1 MFFDLERCLFAN
13 ISVFIESWNFLY
25 KNSKKHKTNGY
36 TGALHYSDLPD
47 LFRVARSCQRCKY
60 CSLFSQLLLE
70 DDLNNDCFIF
80 MLLKLMMLSLLESH
94 SNTITVSIDWS
105 IILRN
110 HHFQNC
116 ASPRHNPRSS
126 PCSIVWHEKEAE
138 ERHFYHFCWAGDFPL
153 TLYFLL
159 YLYLTRPCTVQYY
172 FNRFF
177 YEYKYCSVRTGCS
190 LWQRQ

>member
-47 LFRVARSCQRCKY
+47 LFNVARSCQRCKY
-60 CSLFSQLLLE
+60 YSLFSQLLLE

-94 SNTITVSIDWS
+94 SNTITVSID
-105 IILRN
+105 
-110 HHFQNC
+110 
-116 ASPRHNPRSS
+116 
-126 PCSIVWHEKEAE
+126 
-138 ERHFYHFCWAGDFPL
+138 
-153 TLYFLL
+153 
-159 YLYLTRPCTVQYY
+159 
-172 FNRFF
+172 
-177 YEYKYCSVRTGCS
+177 
-190 LWQRQ
+190 